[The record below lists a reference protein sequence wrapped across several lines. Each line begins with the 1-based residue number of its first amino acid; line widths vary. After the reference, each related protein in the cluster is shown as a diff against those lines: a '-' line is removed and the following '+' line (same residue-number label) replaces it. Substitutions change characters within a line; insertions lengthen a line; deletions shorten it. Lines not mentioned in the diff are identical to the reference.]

1 MVSNNSSNTEED
13 TNKHAPPSSC
23 EEAAALLGAAI
34 SFDTS
39 SSNVV
44 LKHQEGQSNPP
55 QGMHSIF
62 TVQEPI
68 PNQVLF
74 IRLCNL
80 RAWLRWHASGL
91 DDPPDVGLDNDD
103 CVSEIYNYMYWYAML
118 FNTHLSYIYLCII
131 FIIYRQIIINW
142 VYPFH
147 RKRKLMKTKK
157 N

>member
-1 MVSNNSSNTEED
+1 MATKSSSNAEED
-13 TNKHAPPSSC
+13 NKHAPPSSC
-23 EEAAALLGAAI
+23 EEAAALLGAEI

-39 SSNVV
+39 SSSVV

-91 DDPPDVGLDNDD
+91 DDPPSGLDIDD
-103 CVSEIYNYMYWYAML
+103 SVSEIIC
-118 FNTHLSYIYLCII
+118 SYIDII
-131 FIIYRQIIINW
+131 QAHCNPIHTFRLI
-142 VYPFH
+142 
-147 RKRKLMKTKK
+147 
-157 N
+157 

>member
-1 MVSNNSSNTEED
+1 MGKIEYFRRRRYATSIVSITKLKVKMASTKSSNETEEN
-13 TNKHAPPSSC
+13 NKHAPPSSC
-23 EEAAALLGAAI
+23 EEAAELLGAEI

-91 DDPPDVGLDNDD
+91 DDPPSGLDNDD
-103 CVSEIYNYMYWYAML
+103 SVSEIIC
-118 FNTHLSYIYLCII
+118 SCIDMQ
-131 FIIYRQIIINW
+131 Y
-142 VYPFH
+142 
-147 RKRKLMKTKK
+147 
-157 N
+157 

>member
-1 MVSNNSSNTEED
+1 MASTKSSNTEED

-23 EEAAALLGAAI
+23 EEAAALLGAAT
-34 SFDTS
+34 FDTS

-91 DDPPDVGLDNDD
+91 NDPPSGLDIDD
-103 CVSEIYNYMYWYAML
+103 SVSEIICL
-118 FNTHLSYIYLCII
+118 YIDMQY
-131 FIIYRQIIINW
+131 
-142 VYPFH
+142 
-147 RKRKLMKTKK
+147 
-157 N
+157 